1 MKLTTASKITIL
13 RVVLIPVVLILMYA
27 NFRNHMLWAILVFVI
42 ASGSDFLDG
51 YIARH
56 FDQVSNFGKFL
67 DPLADKMLV
76 ISIMIVFVGWSLM
89 PAWAVIIVIV
99 RELAVTGLRLVAVEG
114 GKVIAAAWSGKIKT
128 AATMVCLVLMMW
140 GMPNWLNTI
149 CWLVI
154 LTTTA
159 YSGVEYF
166 VKNAGVFKS

>member
-13 RVVLIPVVLILMYA
+13 RVLLIPVVLILMYSD
-27 NFRNHMLWAILVFVI
+27 FSEHMFWAIAAFII

-51 YIARH
+51 YIARRYN
-56 FDQVSNFGKFL
+56 QVSNFGKFL

-76 ISIMIVFVGWSLM
+76 ISVMIVFVDWSLI
-89 PAWAVIIVIV
+89 PAWVAIIVIV

-128 AATMVCLVLMMW
+128 ASTMVCFVLMMLSL
-140 GMPNWLNTI
+140 PVWLNTV
-149 CWLVI
+149 CWVVI
-154 LTTTA
+154 LATTV

-166 VKNAGVFKS
+166 IKNAAVFQS